1 MKATTRLFGEI
12 DIEEE
17 KIITMENGMIG
28 FPDLKKFTLLYD
40 EEKEDNFIRWMQCM
54 DDPQIAFPVIDPS
67 QILPDYNPTVDDA
80 VLSALG
86 EFKDG
91 NCYVLNTITVPK
103 KIEDMA
109 VNLKAPVVI
118 NTETKK
124 GCQLIVEDDY
134 PVKFRI
140 YQLLKDKKEK
150 AGD

>member
-28 FPDLKKFTLLYD
+28 FPDLKKFTLIYD

-54 DDPQIAFPVIDPS
+54 DDPDIAFPVIDPS
-67 QILPDYNPTVDDA
+67 RILPDYNPTVDDA
-80 VLSALG
+80 MLSGLG
-86 EFKDG
+86 EFTDG
-91 NCYVLNTITVPK
+91 SCYVLNTITVPK
-103 KIEDMA
+103 KMEDMA

-118 NTETKK
+118 NTATRK
-124 GCQLIVEDDY
+124 GCQLIVEDDFA
-134 PVKFRI
+134 VKFRI
-140 YQLLKDKKEK
+140 YELLKEKKEK